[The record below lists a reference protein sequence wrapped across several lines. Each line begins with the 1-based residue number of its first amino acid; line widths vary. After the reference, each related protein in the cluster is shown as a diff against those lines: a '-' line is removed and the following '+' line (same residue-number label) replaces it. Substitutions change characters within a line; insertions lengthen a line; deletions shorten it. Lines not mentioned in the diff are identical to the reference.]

1 MTSKKHILSST
12 GIRICGFFSII
23 ILIAVFSISGCSQT
37 EDDLESLPFEQ
48 PNILFILADD
58 LGMMDLEP
66 YNPDTFY
73 ETPNIDRLARSGLT
87 FTNAYGTNPVC
98 SPTRFSI
105 MTGKYPSRHD
115 ATNWFC
121 GDRSGRFLHAEMNCY
136 MPAEEV
142 TVAEALREWGYST
155 FFAGKWHL
163 GEDPELWPEN
173 QGFDINKGGWAAGSP
188 SAHGGGGYFA
198 PYNNPRLEDGPDGE
212 FLTERL
218 TNETIEFLQS
228 AGNRE
233 EPFFAVLSFY
243 QVHTPL
249 QAPDELIEKYEQ
261 KAENLGIA
269 DIEVFAEEEQVW
281 PTDDSRRVRTVQN
294 HPVYAAMVES
304 MDRAVGAV
312 LGELDNLGITDNT
325 VVIFTSDDGG
335 LATSEGHPTAN
346 LPLRGGKGWLYEGG
360 LRMPLLIRWPGY
372 TNEGEQTNL
381 QVTGTDFYPTLL
393 DIAGL
398 PLREEQH
405 LDGLSFASA
414 VRGEQ
419 NSLERDALYW
429 HYPNYSNQGGFPGGA
444 VRMGEWK
451 LIERFEDGQVHLYN
465 LDEDMEEQ
473 NDLAD
478 QYPER
483 VMNMRDKLHNWYLE
497 VDAKFLRALD
507 GGPEPWRP
515 GAESGH

>member
-1 MTSKKHILSST
+1 MKEITESRYVRYFPVIL
-12 GIRICGFFSII
+12 FII
-23 ILIAVFSISGCSQT
+23 PFWLTMYSQA
-37 EDDLESLPFEQ
+37 DVDQHSPSPEQ
-48 PNILFILADD
+48 PNILFILIDD
-58 LGMMDLEP
+58 LGMMDLGT

-73 ETPNIDRLARSGLT
+73 ETPSIDGLADSGLI
-87 FTNAYGTNPVC
+87 FTDAYGTNPVC

-105 MTGKYPSRHD
+105 MTGKYPSRYD

-121 GDRSGRFLHAEMNCY
+121 GDRSEQFLHAEMNCY

-142 TVAEALREWGYST
+142 TVAEALNEGGYST

-173 QGFDINKGGWAAGSP
+173 QGFDINKGGWTAGSP
-188 SAHGGGGYFA
+188 SAHGGGGYFS

-218 TNETIEFLQS
+218 ANETIEFFR
-228 AGNRE
+228 AAAENAE
-233 EPFFAVLSFY
+233 EPFFAYLSLY

-249 QAPDELIEKYEQ
+249 QAPDDLIRKYET
-261 KAENLGIA
+261 KAEDLGIA
-269 DIEVFAEEEQVW
+269 DVGAFAEEEQVW
-281 PTDDSRRVRTVQN
+281 PTDDPRRVRVVQN

-312 LGELDNLGITDNT
+312 LDELDNLGMANNT
-325 VVIFTSDDGG
+325 VVVFTSDDGG

-360 LRMPLLIRWPGY
+360 LRMPLIIRWPGQVAA
-372 TNEGEQTNL
+372 GEETNL

-398 PLREEQH
+398 PLRQKQH
-405 LDGLSFASA
+405 LDGLSF
-414 VRGEQ
+414 VHGLTGEG
-419 NSLERDALYW
+419 NTLDRDALYW

-444 VRMGEWK
+444 IRMDEWK
-451 LIERFEDGQVHLYN
+451 LIERYEDGRVHLYN
-465 LDEDMEEQ
+465 LDEDLEEQ

-478 QYPER
+478 QYPDR
-483 VMNMRDKLHNWYLE
+483 VREMREKLHEWYLD
-497 VDAKFLRALD
+497 VDAKFLRARED
-507 GGPEPWRP
+507 GPEPWRP
-515 GAESGH
+515 E